1 MINPLS
7 TTGISLFT
15 CTGRRHVGRT
25 IAIGCLFVA
34 AACGDSEPA
43 PKTPVQ
49 TPVAAPLVVQIPARM
64 TAPVA
69 TPLGENALLENE
81 RNTIDVFRATSESVV
96 FVTSTQYQ
104 RNFFGLFA
112 NPINQGTGSG
122 FIFDNDRHVVT
133 NFHVVQGSNAFSVS
147 FADGSAHDAKLIGV
161 DPYKDLAVLELER
174 SVDAPA
180 PLVHGSSKDLV
191 VGQKVL
197 AIGNPFGLDHTLT
210 TGVISALGREMQSL
224 ANTTI
229 EDVIQTDAS
238 INPGNSGGPLLDSH
252 GRLIGVNTSI
262 ISSSGQSAG
271 ISFAVPVDTVK
282 RVIPQLIKEGR
293 VRRVGIGVSILPD
306 NYAVKWG
313 LEGVIVRDVVSGG
326 PAADAGVR
334 PMEVDRRG
342 NVFVD
347 VIVGINDTKIRN
359 FDDLFRSFDAREPN
373 EKVTV
378 HIMREGRETLIEM
391 ALQEIE

>member
-1 MINPLS
+1 
-7 TTGISLFT
+7 
-15 CTGRRHVGRT
+15 
-25 IAIGCLFVA
+25 
-34 AACGDSEPA
+34 
-43 PKTPVQ
+43 
-49 TPVAAPLVVQIPARM
+49 M

-81 RNTIDVFRATSESVV
+81 RNTIDVFRATFESVV

-104 RNFFGLFA
+104 RSFFGLFA

-122 FIFDNDRHVVT
+122 FIFDDDRHVVT
-133 NFHVVQGSNAFSVS
+133 NFHVVQGSNAFSVI

-313 LEGVIVRDVVSGG
+313 VEGVIVRDVVSGG

-359 FDDLFRSFDAREPN
+359 FDDLFRSFDTREPN

>member
-1 MINPLS
+1 
-7 TTGISLFT
+7 
-15 CTGRRHVGRT
+15 
-25 IAIGCLFVA
+25 
-34 AACGDSEPA
+34 
-43 PKTPVQ
+43 
-49 TPVAAPLVVQIPARM
+49 
-64 TAPVA
+64 
-69 TPLGENALLENE
+69 
-81 RNTIDVFRATSESVV
+81 
-96 FVTSTQYQ
+96 
-104 RNFFGLFA
+104 
-112 NPINQGTGSG
+112 
-122 FIFDNDRHVVT
+122 
-133 NFHVVQGSNAFSVS
+133 
-147 FADGSAHDAKLIGV
+147 
-161 DPYKDLAVLELER
+161 
-174 SVDAPA
+174 
-180 PLVHGSSKDLV
+180 VHGSSKDLV

-262 ISSSGQSAG
+262 ISASGQSAG

-359 FDDLFRSFDAREPN
+359 FDDLFRAFDVREPN

-378 HIMREGRETLIEM
+378 HIMREGRETVIEM